1 MTPPVSSLAGEAS
14 SPAPG
19 LRRTEPARHGKPGGE
34 PAGGAPDHPVY
45 DEPRLLLVSLDH
57 RLAGR
62 ERVALDNIADEPL
75 PKVHGARAARDH
87 QGHIIN

>member
-1 MTPPVSSLAGEAS
+1 M
-14 SPAPG
+14 
-19 LRRTEPARHGKPGGE
+19 
-34 PAGGAPDHPVY
+34 
-45 DEPRLLLVSLDH
+45 SLDH